1 MLIQIERPKV
11 APNGQKII
19 WQPLAGSQAL
29 ALCCPAQQI
38 LYDGSRGPGKTD
50 AQLMFFRKNVGK
62 GYGRFWRGVIF
73 DRAYKNLDDLVSK
86 SQRWFPQFG
95 DGARFLSAKSD
106 YKWVWPTGEELLFRV
121 VKDESDY
128 WDYHGQEFCLAVG
141 EKVCTIDGDKN
152 VEDLKVG
159 DLVLTPSGYR
169 KVNTVFPKTKKPCNL
184 VMVYTAEG
192 ALIGSQLQSVDHE
205 LLCFPSDRGIYPNQ
219 LGTLKPS
226 FDLFHKPPLFRP
238 WTFHPDKAQLF
249 SLDADLKSLL
259 SPAWHQVNARILN
272 SMFRMKCLTFE
283 LWHQFYDRK
292 NCKFQGIP
300 PQSCG
305 TYPQQAI
312 ERPVLSKLDT
322 PQRKNSS
329 NLHTSQ
335 TDLLP
340 QLKSRLQ
347 APRFAKASARLQD
360 GCVDREIATGS
371 QLSYLRGLSQ
381 YGELPRSIQETC
393 QDIALQP
400 RRVLESA
407 IARREGDSEYTAMCT
422 QSNQSL
428 DYIHGYSHE
437 KTAALTPF
445 VSGKCVSVPCGEFLT
460 IDFEVDDV
468 NCYCTPFSEFV
479 ATSKNCFIGWNE
491 LTKYPNDAA
500 YEAMMS
506 CNRSSFIPED
516 HPLIGKDGS
525 IELLPDIPL
534 TVFST
539 TNPYGSGHSWVKEK
553 FIDVSPPGVIL
564 STEKMVFNP
573 KTQMREPVVKTQV
586 RIFGSYKENIYLAP
600 EYIAEL
606 ESITD
611 PNKRGAWLE
620 GRWDITSGGMF
631 DDLWR
636 DALNIVPRF
645 EIPHTWRIDRS
656 FDYGSSRPF
665 SVGWWAES
673 DGSDVVLANGQRVRT
688 VRGDLFR
695 INEWYGCSG
704 KANEGLRML
713 ATEIAQGIVAR
724 EISFG
729 IHNRVVPGPA
739 DNSIYDLMNGNSI
752 AADMEK
758 PVVIE
763 GRRYRGV
770 QWTRSDK
777 SAGSRKHG
785 WESMRK
791 LIKQAQP
798 QVDATGN
805 YIPRETPGLFVM
817 ENCVQFKKLVPSLPR
832 DEKDP
837 DDVDTEAEDH
847 MGDEVRYRVL
857 AHATGARSNK
867 TKGHH

>member
-169 KVNTVFPKTKKPCNL
+169 KVNTIFPKTKKPCNL

-205 LLCFPSDRGIYPNQ
+205 LLCFPSDRGIYPTQ

-238 WTFHPDKAQLF
+238 WTFHPD
-249 SLDADLKSLL
+249 
-259 SPAWHQVNARILN
+259 
-272 SMFRMKCLTFE
+272 
-283 LWHQFYDRK
+283 
-292 NCKFQGIP
+292 
-300 PQSCG
+300 
-305 TYPQQAI
+305 
-312 ERPVLSKLDT
+312 
-322 PQRKNSS
+322 
-329 NLHTSQ
+329 
-335 TDLLP
+335 
-340 QLKSRLQ
+340 KSRLQ

-407 IARREGDSEYTAMCT
+407 IARREGDSGYTSMCT
-422 QSNQSL
+422 QPNQSL

-445 VSGKCVSVPCGEFLT
+445 VSGKCVSVPCGAFLT

-468 NCYCTPFSEFV
+468 NCYCTPFGEFV

-573 KTQMREPVVKTQV
+573 KTQMREPVIKTQV

-798 QVDATGN
+798 QVDVAGN